1 MRYIRIFTMAV
12 TKETGRPCARAKLLE
27 KKKNQRHLNSG
38 ERSLGEIQVF
48 SFIIFLLE
56 RYSLPA
62 TLKACTALKNDLRID
77 HLYTAKG
84 SAPERK
90 KIKEKNERTVARLL
104 AKQ

>member
-1 MRYIRIFTMAV
+1 MVV

-27 KKKNQRHLNSG
+27 KKKKKNQGHLNSG

-90 KIKEKNERTVARLL
+90 KIKVKNERTVARLL

>member
-1 MRYIRIFTMAV
+1 MRYIRIFTMVV

-27 KKKNQRHLNSG
+27 KKNQGHLNSG
-38 ERSLGEIQVF
+38 ERSLGKIQVF

-90 KIKEKNERTVARLL
+90 KIKVKNERTVARLL